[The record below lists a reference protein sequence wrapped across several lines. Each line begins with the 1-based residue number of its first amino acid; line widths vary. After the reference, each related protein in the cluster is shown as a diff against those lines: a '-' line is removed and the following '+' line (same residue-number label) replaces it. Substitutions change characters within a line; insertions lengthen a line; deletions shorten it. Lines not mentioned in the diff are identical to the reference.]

1 IRFGLR
7 VSSEE
12 GEDSGPGWNFGPC
25 GIAEI
30 ELERTCKHAWC
41 QGIGV
46 RLCLAM
52 VRTIGGI
59 FEENFC
65 FCRFCQVI
73 ESMRLSIFGF
83 ELKFLI
89 PGDLPAGFL
98 KSRGFVRSMGQSL
111 DSIDSFS
118 KVFITKPVDL
128 SCLQIVEPVP
138 LRMGVEIF
146 LSSISLN
153 H

>member
-1 IRFGLR
+1 
-7 VSSEE
+7 
-12 GEDSGPGWNFGPC
+12 
-25 GIAEI
+25 
-30 ELERTCKHAWC
+30 
-41 QGIGV
+41 
-46 RLCLAM
+46 
-52 VRTIGGI
+52 
-59 FEENFC
+59 
-65 FCRFCQVI
+65 
-73 ESMRLSIFGF
+73 
-83 ELKFLI
+83 LI